1 MPKIP
6 RFAQGGITS
15 GPTLAMVGDNVGG
28 REVIAPLD
36 RLQSMLTNSV
46 IQAMQLGNTGARDSG
61 DVVLNID
68 GRAFARIVK
77 PFLNQEEG
85 RVGNDVRIRTM

>member
-1 MPKIP
+1 
-6 RFAQGGITS
+6 
-15 GPTLAMVGDNVGG
+15 MVGDNPGG

-46 IQAMQLGNTGARDSG
+46 VQAMQLGNTGGNQSG

-68 GRAFARIVK
+68 GRSFARIVK
-77 PFLNQEEG
+77 PFLDREQN
-85 RVGNDVRIRTM
+85 RVGNDVRIRTI